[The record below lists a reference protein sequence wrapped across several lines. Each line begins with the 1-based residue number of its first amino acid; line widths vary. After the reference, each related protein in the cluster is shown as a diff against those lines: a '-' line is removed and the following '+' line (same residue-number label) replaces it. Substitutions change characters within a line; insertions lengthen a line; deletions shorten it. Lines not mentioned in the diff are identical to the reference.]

1 MLRLDNFE
9 FFRDTHAP
17 RATIAEARRLID
29 VPPTSSF
36 SREASGNSSTLEKLA
51 MLEWKRVWWGC
62 MLSRDAILIN
72 NGLASLDG

>member
-36 SREASGNSSTLEKLA
+36 SREASGNSSTLVDQSQTHTSTQLRRA
-51 MLEWKRVWWGC
+51 DYTQAGP
-62 MLSRDAILIN
+62 SN
-72 NGLASLDG
+72 TG